1 MKALTIKDIARLSG
15 VGIST
20 VSRAINND
28 PRINAKTK
36 AHVLDV
42 VQKYHY
48 VPNDTARA
56 LQATETNTV
65 GILVSGMDNIFF
77 QRMYHN
83 FEEDFESRGYNCVT
97 HAVENGEELVDTA
110 MKLERE
116 RRLKGIVFL
125 GGKLTP
131 PYEPYQ
137 NLLVPHVCCTVAH
150 DIEEPLTTFYAVSV
164 DDEKEGKK
172 ATEYLIGKGHRKIA
186 IITGRADDRTVG
198 AQRLKGYKAAL
209 KAHRI
214 PVDEDRIQFM
224 DPNIA
229 EYTAE
234 NGYESAKELLA
245 RTRDF
250 TALFCISDVI
260 AFGASRAIYEAGLSI
275 PEDISLMG
283 FDGMW
288 IGEYMKPVLTTVAQP
303 LDVLTH
309 KAVDMLIAQLEGEDA
324 PKQVTYDT
332 LLIERDSVK
341 DISKKK

>member
-48 VPNDTARA
+48 VPNDTARN

-83 FEEDFESRGYNCVT
+83 FEEDFESRGYTCVT
-97 HAVENGEELVDTA
+97 HAVEHEEELLDTA

-116 RRLKGIVFL
+116 RRLKGLVFL

-131 PYEPYQ
+131 PYEPYK
-137 NLLVPHVCCTVAH
+137 NLLVPLVCCTVAH
-150 DIEEPLTTFYAVSV
+150 DMEDPLKPFYTVSV
-164 DDEKEGKK
+164 DDEKEGRR
-172 ATEYLIGKGHRKIA
+172 ATEYLISKGHRKIA
-186 IITGRADDRTVG
+186 IIAGLPGDRTVG
-198 AQRLKGYKAAL
+198 GQRLKGYKAAL

-214 PVDEDRIQFM
+214 PLDEGRIQYM
-224 DPNIA
+224 DPNIQ
-229 EYTAE
+229 EYSAE
-234 NGYESAKELLA
+234 NGYESARELLE

-250 TALFCISDVI
+250 TALFCMSDVV

-275 PEDISLMG
+275 PGDVSVMG

-288 IGEYMKPVLTTVAQP
+288 IGEYMQPTLTTMAQP
-303 LDVLTH
+303 LDVITE
-309 KAVDMLIAQLEGEDA
+309 KAVDMLIRQLEGEDE
-324 PKQVTYDT
+324 PKQVTYDA
-332 LLIERDSVK
+332 LLIERDSVQDLK
-341 DISKKK
+341 